1 MDPSIYHLFLYV
13 CLSSI
18 IYIFICISS
27 IYQSIMYL
35 FLYIYLS
42 MYHLYIYLYLFFLSI
57 VYLSSICHL
66 SVIYLSPVFC
76 WVCFPGEPQLIQQ
89 LRLFQVLKTS
99 WLTATTHS
107 LPLHSSGAYGYRY
120 LLGRLQNACLFFVLF
135 SFLHCRGSRMSAL
148 GEEKFTLGFV
158 EGSI

>member
-13 CLSSI
+13 YLSSI
-18 IYIFICISS
+18 IHIFICISS

-35 FLYIYLS
+35 FLYIYS
-42 MYHLYIYLYLFFLSI
+42 IYPCTIYIFIYICSSCLLSI
-57 VYLSSICHL
+57 CRL
-66 SVIYLSPVFC
+66 SVFYLSPVFY

-120 LLGRLQNACLFFVLF
+120 VFFFVLF
-135 SFLHCRGSRMSAL
+135 SFLHCRGSRMSTL